1 MKKIIGLLTT
11 FVLLLSLT
19 VTAFA
24 TDYNV
29 DWTVEYNGSEL
40 TSTFDKAKVDNAL
53 SQLMPGDS
61 AILTVTLKNSGSKK
75 TDFWM
80 SNEVLK
86 NFDGDEDEAGGAY
99 TYKLTYNGT
108 VLYDDDTVGGENP
121 NADGTAG
128 LMEATEALKDFFY
141 LDTLSPGQTGTVVL
155 IITPDGPTFR
165 NAYQDAIARI
175 NLNFAVEEQAENTTI
190 IKTGDTSNALP
201 FFIGAGVAG
210 VAIIVLAVIR
220 VRKNR
225 KGGAKA

>member
-1 MKKIIGLLTT
+1 MKKMIGLLTT

-24 TDYNV
+24 ADHTA

-40 TSTFDKAKVDNAL
+40 VSTFNEGKVKETLNKML
-53 SQLMPGDS
+53 PGES
-61 AILTVTLKNSGSKK
+61 ATLTVTLKNSGSKK

-86 NFDGDEDEAGGAY
+86 NFEDSSKAGGAY
-99 TYKLTYNGT
+99 TYKLTYNET
-108 VLYDDDTVGGENP
+108 VLYDDDTVGGDNP
-121 NADGTAG
+121 HADGAFG
-128 LMEATEALKDFFY
+128 LKEATEALKDFFY

-155 IITPDGPTFR
+155 TIKLDGPTLR
-165 NAYQDAIARI
+165 NAYQGTVADI
-175 NLNFAVEEQAENTTI
+175 NLNFAVEEQAENKTI

-201 FFIGAGVAG
+201 FFIGAGIAG

>member
-19 VTAFA
+19 VTVFA

-141 LDTLSPGQTGTVVL
+141 LRSTIREASEVEYMDLKGYQESKKWESCLPVLQELRETVEKKE
-155 IITPDGPTFR
+155 
-165 NAYQDAIARI
+165 A
-175 NLNFAVEEQAENTTI
+175 EEQIQEESSDLASLLAKWQANT
-190 IKTGDTSNALP
+190 GSVQTSK
-201 FFIGAGVAG
+201 
-210 VAIIVLAVIR
+210 
-220 VRKNR
+220 KNG
-225 KGGAKA
+225 KKKK